1 MASSYG
7 TRRNSAIQSPQVATS
22 PLPISAAAPYSPQVY
37 AAAGS
42 PLLATS
48 LGKQKRPVMAPAKS
62 ARRLSTSTQ
71 AQLRPGALSQS
82 VPQSLISA
90 GSRARSASV
99 SQQQQQGLAHVHAH
113 SHAGEELVDGAMLDH
128 AVPTK
133 GKRKDKGQTYECEKC
148 SKVYRHSTCLTK
160 HRWHWKEA
168 SKLLL
173 SKHQQVQL
181 LEGAAILAAASAGS
195 SLPDEK
201 SFWPAAVSPPTSGL
215 LGAAQGIHSLSF
227 GSPRW
232 GPSSLISDVGDYDR
246 SELDDIES
254 DDEDDMSPEPRSGSA
269 EEDQEM
275 ENGMFEL
282 DLEGSG
288 ELPPPS
294 PLPIQHAR
302 LISGVRGSPSAGS
315 DSSSSRASSTTRPG
329 MLSSDSGFGSLGRGN
344 NLFKVAAQL
353 SGAAGVALAGNS
365 LGVTGATPP
374 TSLLASQQHPH
385 PHPHPHSHQHS
396 QAAHAV
402 QGFFFP
408 GQQQQ
413 QQ

>member
-1 MASSYG
+1 MSSYG

-48 LGKQKRPVMAPAKS
+48 LGKQKRPVMAQAKS

-82 VPQSLISA
+82 VPASLISA
-90 GSRARSASV
+90 GSRARSSSV
-99 SQQQQQGLAHVHAH
+99 SQGQAQALAHAH
-113 SHAGEELVDGAMLDH
+113 SHAGEELVEGGMLDH

-160 HRWHWKEA
+160 HRWEHTEHWKEA

-232 GPSSLISDVGDYDR
+232 GPSSLVSDVGDYDR

-302 LISGVRGSPSAGS
+302 LISGVRGSPSSAAS

-329 MLSSDSGFGSLGRGN
+329 MRSSDSGFGSLGRGN

-374 TSLLASQQHPH
+374 TSLLASQQYPH
-385 PHPHPHSHQHS
+385 AQQQQQQHG

-402 QGFFFP
+402 QGFFVP